1 MKGITGKGILVG
13 LLAGVAVGYF
23 FHAQIAKVSPIK
35 ALAGQARGFSQ
46 WDPSSFSFNQYRPYG
61 TGGL

>member
-1 MKGITGKGILVG
+1 MAKGITGKGILVG

-35 ALAGQARGFSQ
+35 AAAGMSRGFAQ
-46 WDPSSFSFNQYRPYG
+46 WDPSSYTFNAYRPYG
-61 TGGL
+61 PGY